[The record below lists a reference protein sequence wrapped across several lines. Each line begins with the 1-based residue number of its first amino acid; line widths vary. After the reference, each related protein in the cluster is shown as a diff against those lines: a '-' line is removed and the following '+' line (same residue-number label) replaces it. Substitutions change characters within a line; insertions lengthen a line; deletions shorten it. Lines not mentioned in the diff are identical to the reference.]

1 MFKNMKLGTKIVLV
15 ISLILLFMYGVLAT
29 VLLINATS
37 MLRDNAEK
45 ILKEQTTIKANA
57 VIRALHNIS
66 RAITNFASYMASNSK
81 ILLED
86 TKMQAMLTSLIETN
100 DRGHIREAL
109 LVILD
114 SQSKPQQSLGVLK
127 TKDNQIEIF
136 HNNSAILDSIAMR
149 RALETRES
157 ARSSTVPM
165 SALNGEKIFGNI
177 VALPIVH
184 NGKMIAIIGVLID
197 FGRIQDQYF
206 PEGDL
211 NGFLIGRRD
220 TILAIH
226 TNHSIQGRKFLEVM
240 SGADS
245 QQIIDFRKNAKPGE
259 TRIIEWYS
267 ENLKA
272 NTIATLYA
280 FRPFSR
286 ILPRVDFNWVVASV
300 IDKKKVFADLYVMRK
315 IIIFGG
321 ILTIIC
327 IILALYFFLH
337 NQVLKRL
344 QEMGN
349 VLESFFKFLRHEAD
363 DIRFYKVRYND
374 EIGKMFKGIIENV
387 SHIQTTFATDNK
399 MVGQATLNATSVE
412 KGLIVADHLQC
423 EQGATP
429 QICELITTLHTM
441 ITSLEKKVGSDLG
454 KILSVV
460 HAYQNLDFTSNID
473 NAKGDVELAINQLG
487 TEITKMLHVSLG
499 FANTLSEKAIGL
511 KTSMDKLA
519 QNSEQQSQEIK
530 NTTESIETIT
540 QRISDVSAKSDSMIA
555 QSQEIKS
562 VVEMIRD
569 IADQT
574 NLLAL
579 NAAIEAARAGEH
591 GRGFAVVA
599 DEVRKL
605 AERTQKSLGEIESN
619 INVLVQS
626 IADNSTAI
634 KEQADAVLDI
644 NQVIVRFDGNLSH
657 NIEIANECLSIS
669 KDVQRIATDILED
682 TNKKKF

>member
-1 MFKNMKLGTKIVLV
+1 MFKNLRLGPRIM
-15 ISLILLFMYGVLAT
+15 LILFCTLLVTFGGLNFYLLA
-29 VLLINATS
+29 IMNAS
-37 MLRDNAEK
+37 YRDNSEQ
-45 ILKEQTTIKANA
+45 ILKEQAKSKAAKVIMVLHAVGRTLHNFSAYLSANTWELGETDEMRAMLAKIVESNADIYIRQAFLILLDGNQPRRSLEVVKTADGKFFQAQNSQSILHCPVVDKLLQQQKNTRDLVKSTTLIDGSKAFGTTIVVPIKSREKT
-57 VIRALHNIS
+57 IALVGV
-66 RAITNFASYMASNSK
+66 FVDFSY
-81 ILLED
+81 L
-86 TKMQAMLTSLIETN
+86 
-100 DRGHIREAL
+100 
-109 LVILD
+109 
-114 SQSKPQQSLGVLK
+114 QQ
-127 TKDNQIEIF
+127 QIF
-136 HNNSAILDSIAMR
+136 
-149 RALETRES
+149 
-157 ARSSTVPM
+157 PM
-165 SALNGEKIFGNI
+165 G
-177 VALPIVH
+177 
-184 NGKMIAIIGVLID
+184 
-197 FGRIQDQYF
+197 DQ
-206 PEGDL
+206 
-211 NGFLIGRRD
+211 NGFMVGSD
-220 TILAIH
+220 DSILAIH
-226 TNHSIQGRKFLEVM
+226 RDHTLQGKQFTEVM
-240 SGADS
+240 KDRAS
-245 QQIIDFRKNAKPGE
+245 QCVLDFRRNSRPGDVG
-259 TRIIEWYS
+259 IAEWHS
-267 ENLKA
+267 PVLDRDI
-272 NTIATLYA
+272 IATLYS
-280 FRPFSR
+280 FTPFD
-286 ILPRVDFNWVVASV
+286 RVLDDKSHNWVISAVFSK
-300 IDKKKVFADLYVMRK
+300 DKAFEELNEIRHV
-315 IIIFGG
+315 IIIGCLITFS
-321 ILTIIC
+321 I
-327 IILALYFFLH
+327 AMSVLYFYMRI
-337 NQVLKRL
+337 QVVQRLNNMLKIL
-344 QEMGN
+344 MD
-349 VLESFFKFLRHEAD
+349 FFSFLRHEKTN
-363 DIRFYKVRYND
+363 IQLEKSLYRD
-374 EIGKMFKGIIENV
+374 ELGMMRNTICDNISK
-387 SHIQTTFATDNK
+387 IQTTFATDNK
-399 MVGQATLNATSVE
+399 MVGQATLSATSVE

-460 HAYQNLDFTSNID
+460 HAYQDLDFTRNIE
-473 NAKGDVELAINQLG
+473 NAQGDVELAINQLG

-499 FANTLSEKAIGL
+499 FANALSEKAVEL